1 MSITDEMIA
10 EVLRLDSKA
19 TPGYDARG
27 AFCGPFV
34 REKDACLVATY
45 RTAAPALAHEVQRL
59 RAKLDA
65 VRAVLAKYPRQCN
78 GTPAKWNERY
88 LNGDA
93 DAVVYRAV
101 LELEAQL

>member
-1 MSITDEMIA
+1 MT
-10 EVLRLDSKA
+10 VKA
-19 TPGYDARG
+19 LMP
-27 AFCGPFV
+27 V
-34 REKDACLVATY
+34 RNLNLVAPMAHEATAMHTTD
-45 RTAAPALAHEVQRL
+45 TAAPALAHEVQRL